1 MKPPQEGERTEV
13 AVAEVA
19 TDSGKP
25 KPVDQ
30 QPTAH
35 IGSRRPRAG
44 AKQPTSTASGS
55 GRHRGDSAPPLD
67 FSKNKRVGRFELI
80 REIARGG
87 MGQVFL
93 GRDTQL
99 GRKVAIK
106 FLLRDDPHFVQR
118 FVIEAKATARCT
130 HENIVTIYEVGE
142 HERLPY
148 MVLEYLEGKTLSEVI
163 RAKPSLR
170 QFIEYLV
177 PVARAVERAHQYGII
192 HRDLKPSNIFVTDR
206 GQVKVLDF
214 GVARLDA
221 DMHEI
226 PRGGSGTEGATALTS
241 TDDSLVGTLPFMSPE
256 QWGAAEVDHLSDVW
270 VFGIMLWQ
278 ALADTHPAG
287 SMAADNL
294 RVRLLDLHTPFPS
307 IATKNPAIPPQIAAI
322 ADKCLAKHK
331 AQRYQNA
338 SELLAALREFLD
350 PSDSSEEDH
359 CPYRGLA
366 SYGEA
371 DAKYFLG
378 RSNEIRTAVAQL
390 EQWPLLA
397 VIGPSGVGKSSFV
410 HAGLIPAVRAHGSSC
425 QVHVLRPGR
434 FPLVRLA
441 AVLERTLQTGEEQ
454 SDIKDQLATAPG
466 LFGSMLRNVTLRRQ
480 ERAIIVV
487 DQLEELFTLCD
498 DETARPAFLAA
509 LLAAADDSSSPL
521 RVVLSMRADF
531 LDRLAGH
538 KQFLAELSRG
548 MFFLTTPDHENLRE
562 TIERPAEMAGYAFE
576 STSIVDDMMKAAS
589 SRGALPLLSFAAT
602 RLWDGRDRQ
611 RKLLTVDAYHAMGGV
626 GGAFAQ
632 HADRVAS
639 EVPPTSQP
647 LLRAIMLR
655 LLTPEGTRAVV
666 DQSELLSLAK
676 DHTEA
681 ERILDKLV
689 RARLV
694 HFHTEPDQVVT
705 VEIVHEML
713 ITEWPMLRR
722 WIEDGQAMRGFLHE
736 LRGAAKQWGGRQRAP
751 ELLWQGRIA
760 TEALAHAERHLLD
773 LSTIEREF
781 LDAIAA
787 QVKRRRRGRVIAIA
801 SIASAVGLVLLGA
814 VIALVKIKLAETAAH
829 DKAEQA
835 AAALLETQAAKNA
848 LQANYNVL
856 AEKEAA
862 RVKAE
867 GERRAAEDS
876 RRAAEDSRRLAIEAE
891 GLSKEQLQTANK
903 ELRRTVVDLQKAEA
917 AAKHATEEAK
927 DAKARAEALLAKERA
942 ALEKLKAEK
951 KNIFDGDLTPGGLR

>member
-1 MKPPQEGERTEV
+1 MKPPQEPEPTVEQT
-13 AVAEVA
+13 AAEIVP
-19 TDSGKP
+19 TGPREP

-30 QPTAH
+30 QATAR
-35 IGSRRPRAG
+35 IGLPRASKP
-44 AKQPTSTASGS
+44 KQHVSTAS

-118 FVIEAKATARCT
+118 FLIEAKATARCT

-142 HERLPY
+142 HEHLPY
-148 MVLEYLEGKTLSEVI
+148 MVLEYLEGRTLSEVI
-163 RAKPSLR
+163 RTKPSLR
-170 QFIEYLV
+170 QFVEYLV

-192 HRDLKPSNIFVTDR
+192 HRDLKPSNIFITDR

-214 GVARLDA
+214 GVARLGK

-226 PRGGSGTEGATALTS
+226 PRGGSAHHAAEGLTS
-241 TDDSLVGTLPFMSPE
+241 TDDSLVGTLPYMSPE
-256 QWGAAEVDHLSDVW
+256 QWGAADVDHLCDIW

-278 ALADTHPAG
+278 VLTDTHPAG

-294 RVRLLDLHTPFPS
+294 RAKLLDIDTPFAS
-307 IATKNPAIPPQIAAI
+307 IATKDPSLPPSIVAI
-322 ADKCLAKHK
+322 ADRCLSKYK
-331 AQRYQNA
+331 SQRYQSA
-338 SELLAALREFLD
+338 TELLVELREFLD
-350 PSDSSEEDH
+350 PSQDETDDI

-366 SYGEA
+366 AYGEA

-378 RSNEIRTAVAQL
+378 RSNEIRTAIAQL

-410 HAGLIPAVRAHGSSC
+410 HAGLIPAARAHGGAY

-441 AVLERTLQTGEEQ
+441 AILERTLNTGEEQ
-454 SDIKDQLATAPG
+454 SDIKDQLSTAPG
-466 LFGSMLRNVTLRRQ
+466 LFGSMLRNATLRRQ
-480 ERAIIVV
+480 ERAFIVV

-498 DETARPAFLAA
+498 DEEARTTFLAA

-548 MFFLTTPDHENLRE
+548 MFFLTTPDHDNLRE

-576 STSIVDDMMKAAS
+576 ASSIVEDMMKAAS

-602 RLWDGRDRQ
+602 RLWDARDRH
-611 RKLLTVDAYHAMGGV
+611 RKRLTLEAYQHMGGV

-639 EVPPTSQP
+639 EVPPPSQP

-666 DQSELLSLAK
+666 DKRELLSLAN
-676 DHTEA
+676 DHTDA

-694 HFHTEPDQVVT
+694 HFHTEPDKVVT

-722 WIEDGQAMRGFLHE
+722 WIDDSQAMRGFLHE
-736 LRGAAKQWGGRQRAP
+736 LRAAAKQWDGRQRAQ

-760 TEALAHAERHLLD
+760 TEALTHVERHLLD
-773 LSTIEREF
+773 LSAVEREF
-781 LDAIAA
+781 IDAIAA
-787 QVKRRRRGRVIAIA
+787 QAKRQRRRRMAAIA
-801 SIASAVGLVLLGA
+801 SIATAVGMVLIGA
-814 VIALVKIKLAETAAH
+814 AIALVKIKLAETAAH
-829 DKAEQA
+829 DKAAQA
-835 AAALLETQAAKNA
+835 AAALLETQSAKNA

-876 RRAAEDSRRLAIEAE
+876 RRAAEDSRRLAVEAE
-891 GLSKEQLQTANK
+891 GLSREQLQLANR
-903 ELRRTVVDLQKAEA
+903 ELRRTVVDLQRAEA
-917 AAKHATEEAK
+917 AAKRASEDAN
-927 DAKARAEALLAKERA
+927 DAKARAESLLAKERA
-942 ALEKLKAEK
+942 VLEKLKAEK
-951 KNIFDGDLTPGGLR
+951 KNIFDGDLTRGGLR